1 MKQTSGERFFE
12 QHKAQ
17 LLDLCKRYP
26 VDRLYLFGSILT
38 DRFDP
43 EKSDVDMQVL
53 FESMEDPATIGAI
66 MWKFWDE
73 LEAVLG
79 RKVDLL
85 TKPEIRNPFFRQE
98 VEHTRQLI
106 YEHQSEEI
114 PV

>member
-1 MKQTSGERFFE
+1 MYAILENNLPQIE
-12 QHKAQ
+12 QA
-17 LLDLCKRYP
+17 CRAAN
-26 VDRLYLFGSILT
+26 VRRLFVFGSILT
-38 DRFDP
+38 DRFNPD
-43 EKSDVDMQVL
+43 KSDVDIQVV
-53 FESMEDPATIGAI
+53 FDHRGDNATIGAI

-73 LEAVLG
+73 LEAILG